1 MIDFKQYDFFTLQNI
16 PREFGNELMKYKPI
30 TNISDERIESVY
42 RLLYQQIIDLK
53 RAAK

>member
-1 MIDFKQYDFFTLQNI
+1 MIDFKQYDFSTLQNI
-16 PREFGNELMKYKPI
+16 PREFGDELMKYKPI